1 MAALIH
7 ELEVHLLFVD
17 DEASIAKME
26 GQALER
32 PGYTVGDILKKSD
45 NIREYKYGNNIKQ
58 IIRVT
63 QNCSWRK
70 SR

>member
-32 PGYTVGDILKKSD
+32 PGYTVGDIL
-45 NIREYKYGNNIKQ
+45 
-58 IIRVT
+58 
-63 QNCSWRK
+63 
-70 SR
+70 